1 MLTQLA
7 CLNND
12 LYPCIISML
21 YMLQDYT
28 HDRRMI
34 VSYCGNSKTRRHKK
48 VGQAVWS
55 FARAVKKANH
65 TFSKPPYI
73 HSPQSWR
80 SSVVV
85 ASI

>member
-34 VSYCGNSKTRRHKK
+34 VSYCGNSKTRRHQKRCPGCVVIRSNSQESCKK
-48 VGQAVWS
+48 LGQ
-55 FARAVKKANH
+55 
-65 TFSKPPYI
+65 
-73 HSPQSWR
+73 
-80 SSVVV
+80 
-85 ASI
+85 